1 MDSNDNSKEEENDFH
16 WLQQGNESNNEDQK
30 NNLSNSNL
38 NKDNFNPISLLK
50 SDLISHKN
58 QSNEENN
65 LIDEL
70 SKLNL
75 GNKGNSKDLAFNYYF
90 GAGNNNENKNL
101 MLQKNPNER
110 KIIMNNPI
118 QGSRF
123 IGMNMMNN
131 NQNED
136 DYNKNI
142 ENNSNDNNDLINLNM
157 GNFQGKLNDKIE
169 NNPNFNN
176 NNFILSQPYIPKK
189 QRYNIQMNDNLN
201 NNNSFNNNN
210 TNNNKLNF
218 NPLNDMNLTNQ
229 IQNQNLN
236 TINEKIPAK
245 FFVIKSIDEA
255 NIIRSINFKIW
266 CSTIKGNQ
274 KLQKA
279 FKESEKKYPIY
290 LFFSVNGS
298 GKFMGVAQMV
308 SDVEYRVNF
317 NYWSQNDKWKGFFF
331 VNWIFIKDI
340 PNRIFRQI
348 INEYNDNKPVTS
360 SRDTQEIYPS
370 AGMRMLK
377 IFKEYPQ
384 ESSIFDNMNMEE
396 KMMIYQQQQNKNNNQ
411 RQQINFGMGINN
423 MSNLNN
429 NLNMNNMNLNMN
441 NMNNLNN
448 LNNINNMNNMNNLNN
463 MNLNNMNLNSMNNM
477 MNYNKMNLS
486 QQQMMMMMQQRKQ
499 QMLNMNNAQEN
510 NF

>member
-142 ENNSNDNNDLINLNM
+142 ENNSNDNNDLINLN
-157 GNFQGKLNDKIE
+157 FQGKINNKIE
-169 NNPNFNN
+169 NNPSFNN

-218 NPLNDMNLTNQ
+218 NQLNEMNLNNQ
-229 IQNQNLN
+229 IQQNPNLN
-236 TINEKIPAK
+236 TINEKIPGK

-298 GKFMGVAQMV
+298 GKFMGLAQMA
-308 SDVEYRVNF
+308 SEVEYRVNF

-331 VNWIFIKDI
+331 VNWIYIKDI

-360 SRDTQEIYPS
+360 SRDTQEIFPS
-370 AGMRMLK
+370 AGIKMLK
-377 IFKEYPQ
+377 IFKDYPQ
-384 ESSIFDNMNMEE
+384 ESSIFDNMSLDE
-396 KMMIYQQQQNKNNNQ
+396 KLMIYQQKNNNNNM
-411 RQQINFGMGINN
+411 RQINFKMNHFNNMNNMNINN
-423 MSNLNN
+423 MG
-429 NLNMNNMNLNMN
+429 NMNNMNLGGMN

-448 LNNINNMNNMNNLNN
+448 RGNLNNMNNMINF
-463 MNLNNMNLNSMNNM
+463 
-477 MNYNKMNLS
+477 NKMNLS
-486 QQQMMMMMQQRKQ
+486 QKQQMMMMMQQRQ
-499 QMLNMNNAQEN
+499 QMMNMNLNNNSGQDN

>member
-30 NNLSNSNL
+30 NNLSNNNL

-90 GAGNNNENKNL
+90 GAGNNNDNKNL
-101 MLQKNPNER
+101 MLQKNSNER
-110 KIIMNNPI
+110 KMMMNNPI

-142 ENNSNDNNDLINLNM
+142 ENNSNDNNDIINLNI
-157 GNFQGKLNDKIE
+157 GNYQGKMNNKIE
-169 NNPNFNN
+169 NNPTFNN

-189 QRYNIQMNDNLN
+189 NRFENPNPNFQNQNFQNI
-201 NNNSFNNNN
+201 
-210 TNNNKLNF
+210 NF
-218 NPLNDMNLTNQ
+218 
-229 IQNQNLN
+229 QNQNLQN
-236 TINEKIPAK
+236 INIPSNNEIIPGK

-298 GKFMGVAQMV
+298 GKFMGLAQMA
-308 SDVEYRVNF
+308 SEVEYRVNF

-331 VNWIFIKDI
+331 VNWIYIKDI

-360 SRDTQEIYPS
+360 SRDTQEIFPS

-384 ESSIFDNMNMEE
+384 ESSIFDSMNMEE
-396 KMMIYQQQQNKNNNQ
+396 KMMIYQQQQQNKNNNQ

-423 MSNLNN
+423 MN
-429 NLNMNNMNLNMN
+429 NLNMNNMNFNNMN
-441 NMNNLNN
+441 LNMNNLNN
-448 LNNINNMNNMNNLNN
+448 MNNLSNMNNMNLNN
-463 MNLNNMNLNSMNNM
+463 MNLNNMNLNTMNNM

-499 QMLNMNNAQEN
+499 QMMNMNNQEN